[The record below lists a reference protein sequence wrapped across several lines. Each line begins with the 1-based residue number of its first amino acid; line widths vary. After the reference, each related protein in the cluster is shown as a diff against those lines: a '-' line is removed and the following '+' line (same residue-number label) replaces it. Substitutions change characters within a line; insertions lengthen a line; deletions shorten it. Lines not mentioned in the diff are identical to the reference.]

1 MQIIRTVAEMKDF
14 VKKARAQGLTIGL
27 VPTMGY
33 LHKGHLT
40 LMERA
45 KRECQVV
52 VASIFVNP
60 LQFGVGED
68 FETYPRDLTRDGEL
82 AESVG
87 VDAIFA
93 PTTAEMY
100 PKGYQTTVEVDKLP
114 NHLCGLSRPGHFK
127 GVTTVV
133 NKLFNIVQPDKAYF
147 GQKDAQQVLV
157 LRRMVTDLNMNLD
170 IIAVPIVREGDGLAL
185 SSRNIYLSPEERQ
198 AALVLSRSLQSAREW
213 AEKGEKSGPQL
224 RQRIIDFIEKEPL
237 ANIEYVEV
245 KTEENLED
253 AEHLTGN
260 VMIALAVRFGST
272 RLIDNTVITL

>member
-1 MQIIRTVAEMKDF
+1 MQIIKTVAEMKEF
-14 VKKARAQGLTIGL
+14 VKKARRQGQTVGL

-33 LHKGHLT
+33 LHEGHLT
-40 LMERA
+40 LMKQA
-45 KRECQVV
+45 KKECQVV

-68 FETYPRDLTRDGEL
+68 FETYPRDLTRDAEL

-93 PTTAEMY
+93 PTAGEMY
-100 PKGYQTTVEVDKLP
+100 PKGYQTTVEVGELA

-133 NKLFNIVQPDKAYF
+133 NKLFNIVQPDKAFF

-157 LRRMVTDLNMNLD
+157 LKRMAADLNMNLELVT
-170 IIAVPIVREGDGLAL
+170 VPIVRESDGLAM
-185 SSRNIYLSPEERQ
+185 SSRNVYLSPEERQ
-198 AALVLSRSLQSAREW
+198 AALVLNRSLQAARQWVHE
-213 AEKGEKSGPQL
+213 GEKSGTRL
-224 RQRIIDFIEKEPL
+224 RQRVVEFIEQEPL
-237 ANIEYVEV
+237 ARIDYVEV
-245 KTEENLED
+245 KSEETLET
-253 AEHLTGN
+253 AEVLEGS
-260 VMIALAVRFGST
+260 VLIALAVRFGNT